1 VGMER
6 IERKGMER
14 RKSKTEKEDHE
25 EVRK

>member
-1 VGMER
+1 MER